1 MRCLPRYSIIR
12 RLADRT
18 TSWCVCMPSRAQ
30 AMEEASVPC
39 RPVVH
44 MVDSASTAEAE
55 DLFNNMHRIIIT
67 NLDDNDDGDGES
79 EGGGGM
85 WEEISIC
92 LLYTSPSPRDPVS
105 SRMPSSA

>member
-1 MRCLPRYSIIR
+1 M
-12 RLADRT
+12 AD
-18 TSWCVCMPSRAQ
+18 VNLEGQ
-30 AMEEASVPC
+30 DEAMEEASVPC

-85 WEEISIC
+85 WEEIS
-92 LLYTSPSPRDPVS
+92 
-105 SRMPSSA
+105 M

>member
-1 MRCLPRYSIIR
+1 M
-12 RLADRT
+12 
-18 TSWCVCMPSRAQ
+18 
-30 AMEEASVPC
+30 PC

-85 WEEISIC
+85 WEEISMVNLSAHNVNPGAPEHLAMVNH
-92 LLYTSPSPRDPVS
+92 LLGDNSLKKSMLKGPNLEKISQPQ
-105 SRMPSSA
+105 

>member
-1 MRCLPRYSIIR
+1 
-12 RLADRT
+12 
-18 TSWCVCMPSRAQ
+18 
-30 AMEEASVPC
+30 MEEASVPC

-79 EGGGGM
+79 LH
-85 WEEISIC
+85 IS
-92 LLYTSPSPRDPVS
+92 
-105 SRMPSSA
+105 